1 MTDVNPTTTEPT
13 VEPTVEPTTTTTTTT
28 TTAAA
33 AATDVEAPKTTETE
47 QQVEEEQPKDEQVPT
62 EEASPAPKTTLTKRR
77 TIFNPFGKP
86 KKEDQVE
93 SDESAENKKKTKGFG
108 AFFSKSKVTPPHKK
122 KSYPVTDIA
131 LDCRSQVG
139 WTCFNRI
146 RTRIDRTA
154 SDRTTS
160 ADRNRSCHGS
170 QGRGQGSP
178 QGRTKGRA

>member
-1 MTDVNPTTTEPT
+1 MHTLPDKGAKIKQSIRQIDFLLNTDTMDMDA
-13 VEPTVEPTTTTTTTT
+13 TTT

-108 AFFSKSKVTPPHKK
+108 AFFSKSKVTPPPQKK
-122 KSYPVTDIA
+122 IV
-131 LDCRSQVG
+131 
-139 WTCFNRI
+139 
-146 RTRIDRTA
+146 
-154 SDRTTS
+154 
-160 ADRNRSCHGS
+160 SCH
-170 QGRGQGSP
+170 
-178 QGRTKGRA
+178 